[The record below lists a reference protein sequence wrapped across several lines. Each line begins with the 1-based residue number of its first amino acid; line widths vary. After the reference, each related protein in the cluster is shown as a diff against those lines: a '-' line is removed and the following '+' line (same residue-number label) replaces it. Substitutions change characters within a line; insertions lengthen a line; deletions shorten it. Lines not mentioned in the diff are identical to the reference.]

1 MVFNINVNNQTTK
14 KCVQISQPQVL
25 AIKITIY
32 IYSMKTLKWL
42 KLLLITLKYVAQI
55 YFKSKRHGF

>member
-1 MVFNINVNNQTTK
+1 M
-14 KCVQISQPQVL
+14 CSISQPQVL

-42 KLLLITLKYVAQI
+42 KLLLITLKYVTQI
-55 YFKSKRHGF
+55 HF